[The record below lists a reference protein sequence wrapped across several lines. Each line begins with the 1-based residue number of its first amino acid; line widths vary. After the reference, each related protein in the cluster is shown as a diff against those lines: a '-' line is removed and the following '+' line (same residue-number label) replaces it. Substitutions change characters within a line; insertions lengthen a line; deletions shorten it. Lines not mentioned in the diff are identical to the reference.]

1 MDGKVIV
8 VTGAL
13 GALGQVFV
21 DEALA
26 RGARVAA
33 VDHAATKV
41 PATETR
47 LELGGVDLTDPAQA
61 KKAIEAA
68 MSHFGKLDALVNI
81 AGGFAF
87 ETVADGHAK
96 TWQRMYALNVATAL
110 NASQAAL
117 SHLAA
122 SGAGRIVNVG
132 AMGAL
137 QAGSGMGPYAASKAA
152 VHRLTEALAAEWKG
166 RITVNAVLPSTIDT
180 AANRASMPKADFS
193 KWVTPRELA
202 DVILFLV
209 SDAASAVTGALIPVS
224 GRI

>member
-33 VDHAATKV
+33 VDHAAAKA
-41 PATETR
+41 PATAQR
-47 LELGGVDLTDPAQA
+47 LELGNVDLTDAAQA
-61 KKAIEAA
+61 KKAIDATA
-68 MSHFGKLDALVNI
+68 SHFGRLDALVNI

-87 ETVADGHAK
+87 ETVADGDPQ
-96 TWQRMYALNVATAL
+96 TWQRMYALNVLTAL
-110 NASQAAL
+110 NASRSAIP
-117 SHLAA
+117 HLVA

-137 QAGSGMGPYAASKAA
+137 QAGSGMGAYAASKAG

-180 AANRASMPKADFS
+180 PANRASMPKADFG
-193 KWVTPRELA
+193 KWVTPQELA
-202 DVILFLV
+202 DVILFLA
-209 SDAASAVTGALIPVS
+209 SDAASAVTGALLPVS
-224 GRI
+224 GRV